1 MTTFDIIILG
11 LIVLYGVSGL
21 YRGFLPSVMNMG
33 AFMVSWI
40 VAFVGYPLVASGL
53 AQSEFFQ
60 SMRFYIEGA
69 ERVGDVELTRISVSQ
84 ISESQLTQIMDNAKL
99 PPPYDTAIAGNIRNQ
114 AFAGQGIDTLGEYFD
129 AKIYNVIVN
138 IIALILLFV
147 VVRVVLTF
155 LVNAISYSVPLPQLR
170 HFDYV
175 MGSGVGL
182 LRGFFSMHIVFAV
195 VPIVLIIFQIDLITD
210 LVNSSSMAGIF
221 YGGSMLLRF
230 VSGVI

>member
-84 ISESQLTQIMDNAKL
+84 ISESQQIGRASC
-99 PPPYDTAIAGNIRNQ
+99 R
-114 AFAGQGIDTLGEYFD
+114 E
-129 AKIYNVIVN
+129 
-138 IIALILLFV
+138 
-147 VVRVVLTF
+147 RV
-155 LVNAISYSVPLPQLR
+155 
-170 HFDYV
+170 
-175 MGSGVGL
+175 
-182 LRGFFSMHIVFAV
+182 
-195 VPIVLIIFQIDLITD
+195 
-210 LVNSSSMAGIF
+210 
-221 YGGSMLLRF
+221 
-230 VSGVI
+230 